1 MPVQHTVDYSQSQS
15 NTHIPITG
23 SVTTLPVQQ
32 PIDQSHSH
40 THQSHS
46 NTNVAV
52 TGSVTELNTHSQTLE
67 QTYDEQQFQY
77 QQLYNQDIHS
87 TVSQLPVESTVTN
100 EQVMT
105 GAVYPTE
112 DVNTVAGSGSA
123 YQLEHLQVNENPIVM
138 QDNKSYEPTHGYQ
151 YPIEQVSTNVQAT
164 ETQPVNQWPG
174 YGTYIPDATNPSV
187 TQDVSSY
194 PVIQDVTSYPVTQDV
209 PLYSQTNLNNDH
221 HGLLNTQSYSSFG
234 TETVVPSEN
243 PSSHSNVPLPPQPI
257 ESMWTSLN
265 YSEEKKEEEE
275 EKDQG
280 TNKEESNDSKNG
292 E

>member
-32 PIDQSHSH
+32 PIDQSHPH

-87 TVSQLPVESTVTN
+87 TVSQLQVESTVTN
-100 EQVMT
+100 EQVTT

-138 QDNKSYEPTHGYQ
+138 QDNTSYEPTHGYQ
-151 YPIEQVSTNVQAT
+151 YPIEPVSTNVQAT
-164 ETQPVNQWPG
+164 ETQPVNQWSG
-174 YGTYIPDATNPSV
+174 YGTYIPDASV
-187 TQDVSSY
+187 T
-194 PVIQDVTSYPVTQDV
+194 PDVTSYPVTQDV
-209 PLYSQTNLNNDH
+209 PSYPQTDGSQTNLNNTH
-221 HGLLNTQSYSSFG
+221 QGLLNTQSYSSFG

-243 PSSHSNVPLPPQPI
+243 PSSHSNVPPPPQPI
-257 ESMWTSLN
+257 ESMWMSLN

-275 EKDQG
+275 EKDQE
-280 TNKEESNDSKNG
+280 TSKKEESDDSKNG